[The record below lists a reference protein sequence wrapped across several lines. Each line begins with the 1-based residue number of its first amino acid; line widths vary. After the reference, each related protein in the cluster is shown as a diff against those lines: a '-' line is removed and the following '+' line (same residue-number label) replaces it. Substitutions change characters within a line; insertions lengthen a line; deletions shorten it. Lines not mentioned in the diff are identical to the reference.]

1 MGDEQYN
8 DSWVRFVNPI
18 HNPPIAD
25 TIAKMA
31 RQRAS
36 QAPDIRMLGTDS
48 LQEVEAAVKPSHQR
62 VLCVLVESKTL
73 PW

>member
-36 QAPDIRMLGTDS
+36 QAPDIRMLERIHCKRSKQRLS
-48 LQEVEAAVKPSHQR
+48 LLTK
-62 VLCVLVESKTL
+62 ESSAFS
-73 PW
+73 